1 MGFNQAVRPLY
12 DLLPQAAAEMQQY
25 LDKLRKELWQARE
38 ATTDANGQAAT
49 AQGSALA
56 AQKQVATLSAECEQ
70 LKEDLRLA
78 KEGLGDLA
86 KGAAPASDADREQSE
101 DSSSAEIERLSYE
114 LQQDA
119 TRVDLQAKAAQG
131 LCAETQQWV
140 EDLMQEG
147 EDTRLQ
153 LKLAQSQVSSLQASA
168 AAAQSMAAERG
179 QRLDSLATKC
189 NSLQQELDKA
199 ALQPR
204 GAQEERGNIK
214 PSDILQQQQI
224 VSLTGDIAE
233 LRLRLKEAREE
244 AAQLRAGAEAAVAK
258 AGQQAQKIDGLTLEG
273 HKLKRQLKE
282 LQAEAA
288 SAESP
293 RIAQEQR
300 IGSLVEECE
309 TLRQE
314 LKRASDSAA
323 RQACSGY
330 LQSQGHRTGALS
342 CAVTALAATT
352 RSLVTPH
359 GCA

>member
-1 MGFNQAVRPLY
+1 
-12 DLLPQAAAEMQQY
+12 MQHH

-38 ATTDANGQAAT
+38 ATTDANDQVAA
-49 AQGSALA
+49 AQGNALA
-56 AQKQVATLSAECEQ
+56 AHKQVATLSALCEQ
-70 LKEDLRLA
+70 LKDELRLA
-78 KEGLGDLA
+78 EESIGKLTEGT
-86 KGAAPASDADREQSE
+86 APDSDADREQSE
-101 DSSSAEIERLSYE
+101 DNSTAEVERLSHE
-114 LQQDA
+114 LQQARADA
-119 TRVDLQAKAAQG
+119 TRVDLEAKAAQG
-131 LCAETQQWV
+131 LCDETQQRV

-168 AAAQSMAAERG
+168 AAAQTVAAERDE
-179 QRLDSLATKC
+179 RLDSLAAKC

-199 ALQPR
+199 LQAR
-204 GAQEERGNIK
+204 DAQENVNVK
-214 PSDILQQQQI
+214 PSDILQQQQV

-244 AAQLRAGAEAAVAK
+244 AAQLREGAKAATAK
-258 AGQQAQKIDGLTLEG
+258 AGQQAQKIDAFTLEG
-273 HKLKRQLKE
+273 HKLKRQIKE

-314 LKRASDSAA
+314 LKYATESAL
-323 RQACSGY
+323 RQAYSES
-330 LQSQGHRTGALS
+330 LQSQGPSHPY
-342 CAVTALAATT
+342 CA
-352 RSLVTPH
+352 RSSIL
-359 GCA
+359 CW